1 MANLSKFTLLD
12 YIVFGGMLLI
22 SSIIGIYFGCAKQK
36 SNDKDNL
43 VADRNVNWFPLFV
56 SFFATYLSAIAI
68 TGMSSEVFTY
78 GIQYVNI
85 CFSYPLVILVCVVII
100 LPIMYNLKVVSA
112 NEYLEKRFSR
122 GVRFL
127 GCLLFLLQ
135 YVLYVSLVLYAP
147 SLALESVAKVPL
159 SATIISTGVVCTFYT
174 ALGGMKAVIWTDVF
188 QAVMMLAGLFAVC
201 IIGVMEVGGLSK
213 VFEIAAKGERLIFF
227 DFNPDPTV
235 RSTFWTLTIGATF
248 TAIPVWTV
256 SQPAVQRFQA
266 AKSLSDAKKALL
278 MNIPALVF
286 FICLVSLSGLVVYAV
301 YHDCNIGVLGIKAVN
316 SNDQVLPY
324 FIMEKLGKFKG
335 VPGLFT
341 ACLFSGALS
350 SASSGINS
358 MAAVVLE
365 DIVKKI
371 KPNISNKASTVVSK
385 TIVCVLGTLVIGLAF
400 LVKYF
405 GSMVMQ
411 GAYFGVFIGCSAT
424 FWLAIGS
431 FFYPPNKGE
440 AVVHVYKCFEF
451 NITNATMDWQR
462 GSGIIRPSYKEPDLS
477 SSLAAWYS
485 ISYLWYAAI
494 GVSFTIVAGSIFSSL
509 FEWIFPTE
517 VKKVDKDLLFNYRA
531 FLNSLTPCCIRK
543 NNWALRNI
551 YLDESVNSIPMNS
564 SSSKL
569 CVDD

>member
-12 YIVFGGMLLI
+12 YVVFGGMLLI
-22 SSIIGIYFGCAKQK
+22 SSIIGVYFGCTKQK

-127 GCLLFLLQ
+127 GCFLFLLQ
-135 YVLYVSLVLYAP
+135 YVLYVSIVLYAP

-174 ALGGMKAVIWTDVF
+174 ALGGIKAVIWTDVF

-227 DFNPDPTV
+227 E
-235 RSTFWTLTIGATF
+235 
-248 TAIPVWTV
+248 
-256 SQPAVQRFQA
+256 
-266 AKSLSDAKKALL
+266 ALL
-278 MNIPALVF
+278 MNIPALIF

-385 TIVCVLGTLVIGLAF
+385 TIVCVLGILVVGLAF

-411 GAYFGVFIGCSAT
+411 LAFSISGIVGGPYCGLFLLGMMVPFSNSKGAYFGVFIGCSAT

-462 GSGIIRPSYKEPDLS
+462 GSGIIRPSYKEPDIS

-509 FEWIFPTE
+509 FKWILPTE
-517 VKKVDKDLLFNYRA
+517 VRKVDKDLLFNYRA
-531 FLNSLTPCCIRK
+531 FLNSLTSCCIKK
-543 NNWALRNI
+543 NKWALGNI
-551 YLDESVNSIPMNS
+551 YLDENINSIPMNS

-569 CVDD
+569 CVDN

>member
-12 YIVFGGMLLI
+12 YVVFGGMLLI
-22 SSIIGIYFGCAKQK
+22 SSIIGVYFGCTKQK

-127 GCLLFLLQ
+127 GCFLFI
-135 YVLYVSLVLYAP
+135 
-147 SLALESVAKVPL
+147 
-159 SATIISTGVVCTFYT
+159 TICFVCVNSIVRTKFSIGIS
-174 ALGGMKAVIWTDVF
+174 
-188 QAVMMLAGLFAVC
+188 
-201 IIGVMEVGGLSK
+201 
-213 VFEIAAKGERLIFF
+213 
-227 DFNPDPTV
+227 FNPDPTV

-248 TAIPVWTV
+248 SAMPVWTM
-256 SQPAVQRFQA
+256 
-266 AKSLSDAKKALL
+266 ALL
-278 MNIPALVF
+278 MNIPALIF

-385 TIVCVLGTLVIGLAF
+385 TIVCVLGILVVGLAF

-411 GAYFGVFIGCSAT
+411 LAFSISGIVGGPYCGLFLLGMMVPFSNSKVFQAQCHQDVLQSFQVPRIVFIT
-424 FWLAIGS
+424 FGAARSVTDDGK
-431 FFYPPNKGE
+431 Y
-440 AVVHVYKCFEF
+440 
-451 NITNATMDWQR
+451 
-462 GSGIIRPSYKEPDLS
+462 S
-477 SSLAAWYS
+477 SSLN
-485 ISYLWYAAI
+485 ISGLN
-494 GVSFTIVAGSIFSSL
+494 GSM
-509 FEWIFPTE
+509 PAT
-517 VKKVDKDLLFNYRA
+517 
-531 FLNSLTPCCIRK
+531 
-543 NNWALRNI
+543 
-551 YLDESVNSIPMNS
+551 
-564 SSSKL
+564 
-569 CVDD
+569 